1 MYEYIIGNVV
11 NVYEDYL
18 VIENNGIG
26 YKIYSTKNLLSKLDK
41 SSDIKIYTYLD
52 VREDEMLLFGFS
64 SKEEKEMFEL
74 LLLVSKVGPK
84 TAVGVL
90 STLSSKDIKLAILS
104 NNVEVLCKAPGIGKK
119 TANRIILELKD
130 RIDDTID
137 SSSEFDLKYDD
148 NCMEEAI
155 RALTVLGY
163 TKREIDSV
171 MFKIDTKEL
180 DTEEI
185 IKVALKKLSK

>member
-1 MYEYIIGNVV
+1 MYEYIIGKVV

-26 YKIYSTKNLLSKLDK
+26 YKIYSTNNLISKLDK
-41 SSDIKIYTYLD
+41 SNDIKIYTYLD

-84 TAVGVL
+84 TAIGVL
-90 STLSSKDIKLAILS
+90 STLSLKDIKLAILS
-104 NNVEVLCKAPGIGKK
+104 NNVAVLCKAPGIGKK

-130 RIDDTID
+130 RINDTVD
-137 SSSEFDLKYDD
+137 ESSEFDLKYDD
-148 NCMEEAI
+148 NCMDEAI

-163 TKREIDSV
+163 TKKEIDNV

-180 DTEEI
+180 DTEDI